1 MTGRTFPQSS
11 TRTIH
16 RRPGSSRMKEYFFSE
31 KHSPTEERENRY
43 REDACNT
50 GIGDREEGDDRDSD
64 VDDDIQVDAEEDF
77 DTPPNTSL
85 AHLLVVAY
93 MRLQGNMLVKRQM
106 SMLCLSLGLVVQ
118 VVIDLAV
125 TQSVVQR
132 LIGLAMILRLV
143 LSGRRGL
150 HLAVLGRVFQLR
162 FSPHTRRGLSP
173 IRPLSAPVAHSN
185 VRVQR
190 TAKPS
195 LERSLAEN
203 NPDNSFIKAGYREF
217 ISACEARA
225 KLLRAQAEKALKD
238 ANQQELLAHQATR
251 VLARQFP
258 ASSDDKKVDPPQP
271 GSGGQDPV

>member
-1 MTGRTFPQSS
+1 MPFPDSRLPHS
-11 TRTIH
+11 LP
-16 RRPGSSRMKEYFFSE
+16 RRFYSINHKVTSLFFQ
-31 KHSPTEERENRY
+31 HSPTEERENRY

-143 LSGRRGL
+143 LSGMDGCIRPLSPPSLCHPIHFHMGRRGL

-185 VRVQR
+185 VRVQ
-190 TAKPS
+190 
-195 LERSLAEN
+195 
-203 NPDNSFIKAGYREF
+203 
-217 ISACEARA
+217 
-225 KLLRAQAEKALKD
+225 
-238 ANQQELLAHQATR
+238 
-251 VLARQFP
+251 V
-258 ASSDDKKVDPPQP
+258 SSVP
-271 GSGGQDPV
+271 